1 MRIPTKNLLSQSK
14 VTDMKIADNAS
25 IDDNTHG
32 GGEIPPRTGLTS
44 DALPEV
50 QEPVLAENSQTGVST
65 RNALSGTDDK
75 PSGEAKPALAIPRC
89 EEGRANDSTTLK
101 TIKRRPKE
109 VPHWYA
115 LRVTYGREKKAY
127 DYLVGKHVEAYYPTI
142 NTVKEVAGKRKT
154 VEESRLPNIFF
165 ARGTEEE
172 IKSFV
177 YDNVNLPHLRFYYRH
192 THEGARLIK
201 EPLIVPDYQI
211 EGLKIICAS
220 EAEDVIIVPPEIQ
233 KFQAGQT
240 VRVIDGVFTGVIGKV
255 ARYHGQQRVAI
266 IIDGLLTIAS
276 AYVPSAFL
284 EQIK

>member
-1 MRIPTKNLLSQSK
+1 MKVDECTIDVRASVEGDNLPC
-14 VTDMKIADNAS
+14 V
-25 IDDNTHG
+25 
-32 GGEIPPRTGLTS
+32 GLTS
-44 DALPEV
+44 SALPEA
-50 QEPVLAENSQTGVST
+50 QSSARAESSQTGVST
-65 RNALSGTDDK
+65 RNV
-75 PSGEAKPALAIPRC
+75 PS
-89 EEGRANDSTTLK
+89 ANELP
-101 TIKRRPKE
+101 TIKRARNT
-109 VPHWYA
+109 PHWYA

-127 DYLVGKHVEAYYPTI
+127 DYLVGKNVEAFYPTI
-142 NTVKEVAGKRKT
+142 KTVKVVDGNRKT
-154 VEESRLPNIFF
+154 IEESRLPNIFF

-211 EGLKIICAS
+211 EGLRIICAS
-220 EAEDVIIVPPEIQ
+220 EEEDVIIVTPEIQ

-240 VRVIDGVFTGVIGKV
+240 VRVIDGVFKGVIGKV
-255 ARYHGQQRVAI
+255 ARYRGQQRVAI

>member
-1 MRIPTKNLLSQSK
+1 
-14 VTDMKIADNAS
+14 MKIADNAS

-32 GGEIPPRTGLTS
+32 GGEIPPRTGLTP
-44 DALPEV
+44 DVLPEV
-50 QEPVLAENSQTGVST
+50 QSPEAENSDTGVST
-65 RNALSGTDDK
+65 RNALPGS
-75 PSGEAKPALAIPRC
+75 II
-89 EEGRANDSTTLK
+89 K
-101 TIKRRPKE
+101 TIKRKPKN

-127 DYLVGKHVEAYYPTI
+127 DYLVGKNVEAYYPTI
-142 NTVKEVAGKRKT
+142 KTIKEVDGKRKT

-177 YDNVNLPHLRFYYRH
+177 YDNVNLPYLRFYYRH

-211 EGLKIICAS
+211 ESLKIICTS
-220 EAEDVIIVPPEIQ
+220 EAEDILFIQ
-233 KFQAGQT
+233 SDDTKFKTGQS
-240 VRVIDGVFTGVIGKV
+240 VRIIDGGFKGITGKV

-266 IIDGLLTIAS
+266 IIDGLLTVCT
-276 AYVPSAFL
+276 AYVPSAFM
-284 EQIK
+284 EIIQSKDK